1 MKTTFVVALAVLVG
15 VTAAIAQT
23 PMRPGL
29 WENTMQMQM
38 AGSPIQMP
46 AMKSTRCVTPEQS
59 KDPASSLPSGPDGG
73 RGKSD
78 CKMADYKVSGNTATW
93 KMVCTSPAGHDH
105 GRRDDVHRQLLR
117 RDDEERHAP
126 GSDDDEDR
134 RQARRRLHE
143 MNRLSLS

>member
-93 KMVCTSPAGHDH
+93 KMVCTSPQAMTMDAEMTFTDNSYDGTMKSDSPQGQMTMKIAGKRVGDCTK
-105 GRRDDVHRQLLR
+105 
-117 RDDEERHAP
+117 
-126 GSDDDEDR
+126 
-134 RQARRRLHE
+134 
-143 MNRLSLS
+143 